1 MTFQNIMRT
10 FITFCLLIL
19 CASVHAATRPF
30 GYPISVTSASTN
42 LVSFKVTANTNQMR
56 TASNLVEIILGTD
69 ILLRVPATNVSSGFR
84 SSVGIQSGS
93 FTNQNISQFTNTFA
107 VAYSNAP
114 IVTFTSS
121 STGAVAAVYSITKSN
136 FVGGISIT
144 NLTTN
149 YWTAIGQALG
159 TP

>member
-1 MTFQNIMRT
+1 MTFQNIMRL
-10 FITFCLLIL
+10 FIAALIL
-19 CASVHAATRPF
+19 GACFLAVAAVRPF
-30 GYPISVTSASTN
+30 AYPVSVTSASTN

-69 ILLRVPATNVSSGFR
+69 IMLRVPSTNVSSGFR

-93 FTNQNISQFTNTFA
+93 FTNQNTFQFTNTFV

-114 IVTFTSS
+114 NVTLTSS

-136 FVGGISIT
+136 FVGGISTT

>member
-1 MTFQNIMRT
+1 MTFQNIMRL
-10 FITFCLLIL
+10 FIAALIFGA
-19 CASVHAATRPF
+19 CFSAVAAVRPF
-30 GYPISVTSASTN
+30 AYPVSVTSASTN
-42 LVSFKVTANTNQMR
+42 IVSLKVTANTNQMR

-69 ILLRVPATNVSSGFR
+69 ILLPLPSTNVSSGFR
-84 SSVGIQSGS
+84 SSVGIQSGT